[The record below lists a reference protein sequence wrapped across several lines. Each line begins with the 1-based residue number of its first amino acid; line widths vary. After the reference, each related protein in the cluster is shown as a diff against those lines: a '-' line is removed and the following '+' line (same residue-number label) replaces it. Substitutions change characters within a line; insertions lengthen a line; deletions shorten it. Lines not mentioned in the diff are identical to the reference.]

1 MYKATIMFT
10 SLHVHVQSYN
20 HVYKFACTC
29 TKPQC
34 TCLPPI
40 PYPSHTHTH
49 SRRGIVRR
57 QKELINPLLFEVA
70 HSGNKDLLF
79 KILENGDDVNPIV
92 SHINRSPTSYSVC

>member
-1 MYKATIMFT
+1 MYIYKATMYMYMYMLT
-10 SLHVHVQSYN
+10 H
-20 HVYKFACTC
+20 
-29 TKPQC
+29 
-34 TCLPPI
+34 
-40 PYPSHTHTH
+40 PYTIYVHTHTH

-92 SHINRSPTSYSVC
+92 SHISRSPKSYSVC